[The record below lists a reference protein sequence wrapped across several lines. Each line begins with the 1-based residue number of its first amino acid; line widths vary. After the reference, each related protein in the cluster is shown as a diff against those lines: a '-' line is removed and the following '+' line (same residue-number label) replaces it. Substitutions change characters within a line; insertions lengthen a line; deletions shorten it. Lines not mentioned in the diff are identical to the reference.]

1 MIASLKGRLAGAD
14 ADGLVVE
21 VGGVGLLVHASA
33 AAAREAR
40 DHPDAVHL
48 HTFLVVREDALTLYG
63 FASTRERGLFVA
75 LLGVSGLGPA
85 KALALLS
92 GYPVDTL
99 QRGIATGDLALL
111 ASVSGIGKRTAE
123 RIVVELRDKLGAAAL
138 EAVEP
143 GGGGGSGGARRS
155 APLRARCARRAR
167 LRGRRGRGRA
177 GRRRGRHRAARE
189 GRARGAAAREPGMS
203 EEERLVGAAAA
214 RGDEDETDRS
224 LRPRQL
230 DEFVGQEVVREQL
243 AIALAAAKER
253 GEPIDHVLL
262 AGPPGLGKST
272 LAHIVASEMDT
283 RLVTVSG
290 PGLDRKGDLV
300 AILADLA
307 ERDVV
312 FIDEVH
318 RLNRAVEE
326 TLYPAMEDG
335 VVDII
340 MGQGPGARS
349 LRLDLSPFTLI
360 GATTRASLL
369 TKPLRDRF
377 GIVFRLDHYSPAELV
392 RIAQRSAGILGIA
405 MQDDAAA
412 ELAQRARGTPR
423 LANRLL
429 RRVRDFAQ
437 VRGHGAIDHA
447 TAVAALDLL
456 GVDAEGLDRLDRE
469 LLRMIAETFEGG
481 PVGLSTL
488 ADAIGEDR
496 GTIEDVYEPY
506 LLQKGLLQRT
516 PRGRVITRL
525 GRAHLGHPDT
535 PPGDEHRLFG

>member
-33 AAAREAR
+33 AAARAAR
-40 DHPDAVHL
+40 DTRRRCTLQTH
-48 HTFLVVREDALTLYG
+48 LVVREDALTLYG
-63 FASTRERGLFVA
+63 FATQRERGLFVA

-123 RIVVELRDKLGAAAL
+123 RIVVELRDKLGAVAL
-138 EAVEP
+138 EAVARRRRGAP
-143 GGGGGSGGARRS
+143 AADDPHLGARR
-155 APLRARCARRAR
+155 PCRAR
-167 LRGRRGRGRA
+167 LRGRREAEAALA
-177 GRRRGRHRAARE
+177 GAE
-189 GRARGAAAREPGMS
+189 GGTEQRIKEGARGAAARKPGMS
-203 EEERLVGAAAA
+203 GGREADRVGAAAA
-214 RGDEDETDRS
+214 RADEDETDRS

-230 DEFVGQEVVREQL
+230 EEFVGREVDR
-243 AIALAAAKER
+243 ASSSRSRSRRPRSAA
-253 GEPIDHVLL
+253 EPIDHVLL
-262 AGPPGLGKST
+262 AGPPGLGKTT
-272 LAHIVASEMDT
+272 LAHIVAAEMET

-349 LRLDLSPFTLI
+349 LRLDLAPFTLI

-377 GIVFRLDHYSPAELV
+377 GPRLPTRSLRAGRAGADRAALRRDPRHRDAGRRGGRARPAGA
-392 RIAQRSAGILGIA
+392 RH
-405 MQDDAAA
+405 AAA
-412 ELAQRARGTPR
+412 SPTACCACATS
-423 LANRLL
+423 
-429 RRVRDFAQ
+429 RRCASD
-437 VRGHGAIDHA
+437 GSIDHA
-447 TAVAALDLL
+447 TAVAAPRPA
-456 GVDAEGLDRLDRE
+456 GRRRRGPDRLDRE
-469 LLRMIAETFEGG
+469 LLR
-481 PVGLSTL
+481 
-488 ADAIGEDR
+488 
-496 GTIEDVYEPY
+496 
-506 LLQKGLLQRT
+506 
-516 PRGRVITRL
+516 
-525 GRAHLGHPDT
+525 
-535 PPGDEHRLFG
+535 